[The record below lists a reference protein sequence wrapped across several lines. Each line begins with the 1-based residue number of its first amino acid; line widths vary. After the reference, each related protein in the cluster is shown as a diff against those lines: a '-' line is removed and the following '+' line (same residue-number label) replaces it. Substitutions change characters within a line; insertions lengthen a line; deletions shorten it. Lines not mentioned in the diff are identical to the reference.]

1 MFNLM
6 PLFGGVFFLPMEP
19 NEELIESL
27 ATQYA
32 EKYDDRFKKI
42 AKSAYKDGILTVLK
56 DLLMDQDMFFLGFL
70 FGATLMVV
78 VSDLAKRLDEI
89 KKWNENDKSNG

>member
-19 NEELIESL
+19 NEELIDSL

-42 AKSAYKDGILTVLK
+42 AKSAYKDGILHVL
-56 DLLMDQDMFFLGFL
+56 QDFL
-70 FGATLMVV
+70 
-78 VSDLAKRLDEI
+78 KE
-89 KKWNENDKSNG
+89 

>member
-1 MFNLM
+1 
-6 PLFGGVFFLPMEP
+6 MEP
-19 NEELIESL
+19 NEELIDSL

-42 AKSAYKDGILTVLK
+42 AKAAYRDGILAVLK

-70 FGATLMVV
+70 VGAALMVA
-78 VSDLAKRLDEI
+78 VSNVADRFDEI
-89 KKWNENDKSNG
+89 KKWNDNDKSNG